1 MLPNRAFRS
10 GYLQLTPSDSTRKRA
25 AAHLVG
31 DRRAVHGRPDSLRLM
46 DDPTDSKPTSASDG
60 RPGDPHPIIWFWSV
74 KGGTGTS
81 TVAAGA
87 AIRLTNENDD
97 REVVLVDLAG
107 DQPALLGLTTIDEP
121 DVPGISDWVEA
132 NARRGVVDRLIK
144 QVAPGLGLVRLGTR
158 GPAGVDYTPTST
170 GGRRL
175 ITAIKALARPG
186 RVVVVDAGLDPHEYR
201 AHVPGVP
208 VCVIRPCYLAL
219 SRGQRVA
226 GPYERV
232 VVIEEPQRA
241 LRSRDVVAA
250 LGAGKVER
258 VAWDPRVARS
268 VDAGTIVAMLPPP
281 LRRGLD
287 GVVGLYNAP
296 AAA

>member
-1 MLPNRAFRS
+1 MSDRTNSRRGSAGNHRS
-10 GYLQLTPSDSTRKRA
+10 GE
-25 AAHLVG
+25 
-31 DRRAVHGRPDSLRLM
+31 
-46 DDPTDSKPTSASDG
+46 
-60 RPGDPHPIIWFWSV
+60 PHPIIWCWSV

-81 TVAAGA
+81 TVAAGI
-87 AIRLTNENDD
+87 AIRLANEDDD

-121 DVPGISDWVEA
+121 DIPGIGDWVEA
-132 NARRGVVDRLIK
+132 NERRGVVDRVIEK
-144 QVAPGLGLVRLGTR
+144 VAPGLGLVRLGTR
-158 GPAGVDYTPTST
+158 GPSGVDYTPTST
-170 GGRRL
+170 RGRRL
-175 ITAIKALARPG
+175 LTAIKALARPDQ
-186 RVVVVDAGLDPHEYR
+186 VVVVDAGLDPHEYR

-219 SRGQRVA
+219 SRGQRVS

-250 LGAGKVER
+250 LGADKVER

-268 VDAGTIVAMLPPP
+268 VDAGTIVSMLPPP
-281 LRRGLD
+281 LRQGLD
-287 GVVGLYNAP
+287 GMVGLYDAP